1 MHPEQAV
8 RSLTKAITQL
18 MRTSGGEETRVP
30 NSTSNVE
37 IHLVPA
43 HHSTNI
49 HPTQTKLEF
58 SAMTIIYQT
67 HEYSNFNTGC
77 KLEAGEWLATGIEFE
92 RLPLPCIST
101 PIEQQ
106 ASKTS

>member
-1 MHPEQAV
+1 
-8 RSLTKAITQL
+8 

-49 HPTQTKLEF
+49 QPTQTKLEF

-77 KLEAGEWLATGIEFE
+77 KLEAGERVATGIEFE

-106 ASKTS
+106 ASKTR